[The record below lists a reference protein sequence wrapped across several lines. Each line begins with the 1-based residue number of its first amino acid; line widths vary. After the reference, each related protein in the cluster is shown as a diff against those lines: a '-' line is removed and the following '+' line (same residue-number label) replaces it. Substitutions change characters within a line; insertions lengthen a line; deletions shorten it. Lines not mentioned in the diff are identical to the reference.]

1 MVNVMCNFTTIK
13 KTINLSIFEGLL
25 EKRVYTRLRIVRMRG

>member
-13 KTINLSIFEGLL
+13 KKRINLYIFEGLL
-25 EKRVYTRLRIVRMRG
+25 EKRVYQT